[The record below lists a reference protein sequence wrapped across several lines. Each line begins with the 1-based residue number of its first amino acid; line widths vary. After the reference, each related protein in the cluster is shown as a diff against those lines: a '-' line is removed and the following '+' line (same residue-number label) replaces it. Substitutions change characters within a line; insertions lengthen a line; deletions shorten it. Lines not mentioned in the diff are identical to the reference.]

1 MNRSSR
7 LFQELTEQELTAV
20 IHSVFPDESVVSY
33 RLLTGGLFNTTYR
46 VITASY
52 DLVLRLGP
60 VHTELLLPFEENLME
75 AETEFDCLCRDN
87 GLPVSEVIRCDT
99 SRSVIDRDFML
110 VRHIESVPLSDPSIP
125 ESSLA
130 ALHEECGNL
139 THRLHAITGSS
150 FGRLSDILRGNGSR
164 TWSEAILKEYR
175 ALFAKAEPFA
185 VFPKALAE
193 RAFAFAEKYAYL
205 LDRITVPHLVHADL
219 WAGNILVQKQADTH
233 RVCAIID
240 GDRAIFGDADYDLAT
255 PWMITP
261 DFLRGYGEAESPFTP
276 DELKL
281 KRRVTEI
288 LLALTDAYVWK
299 VEYAVDANSDARLAD
314 AEALLNLE

>member
-7 LFQELTEQELTAV
+7 LFKELTAEELTAV
-20 IHSVFPDESVVSY
+20 IHSVFPDEPVLSFH
-33 RLLTGGLFNTTYR
+33 LLTGGLFNTTYR
-46 VITASY
+46 VITASC

-75 AETEFDCLCRDN
+75 AETEFDRLCRNN
-87 GLPVSEVIRCDT
+87 GIPVSEVIRCDT

-110 VRHIESVPLSDPSIP
+110 VQHIESVPLSDPSIP
-125 ESSLA
+125 ENALA
-130 ALHEECGNL
+130 ALHEECGIL
-139 THRLHAITGSS
+139 AHRLHAITGSR
-150 FGRLSDILRGNGSR
+150 FGRLSDILRGKGSN

-175 ALFAKAEPFA
+175 ALFAKAEPFT
-185 VFPKALAE
+185 VFPKTLAD
-193 RAFAFAEKYAYL
+193 RAFAFAEKHAYL

-219 WAGNILVQKQADTH
+219 WAGNVLVQKQDDAC
-233 RVCAIID
+233 RICAIID

-261 DFLRGYGEAESPFTP
+261 DFLRGYGETESPFTP
-276 DELKL
+276 DELKR
-281 KRRVTEI
+281 KRRVTEV

-299 VEYAVDANSDARLAD
+299 VEYDVDTNSDTRLAD
-314 AEALLNLE
+314 AEALLNL